1 MMAPPS
7 FLFRAP
13 ISQSWYHEQSPH
25 TIENE
30 MKRQRAHRMHLS
42 TQLSRKASSSFRV
55 SLLMCHAP
63 LIPFSQSW
71 AELENVVAPHTPSF
85 HSSDGVLLAI
95 KVPPLFIT
103 GSANCSDPSVGADC
117 KYEIMCRA
125 GLGGGF

>member
-13 ISQSWYHEQSPH
+13 ICRSQSSGRRVYHDLHEQSPH

-30 MKRQRAHRMHLS
+30 MRRQRAHRMHLS

-95 KVPPLFIT
+95 
-103 GSANCSDPSVGADC
+103 
-117 KYEIMCRA
+117 
-125 GLGGGF
+125 